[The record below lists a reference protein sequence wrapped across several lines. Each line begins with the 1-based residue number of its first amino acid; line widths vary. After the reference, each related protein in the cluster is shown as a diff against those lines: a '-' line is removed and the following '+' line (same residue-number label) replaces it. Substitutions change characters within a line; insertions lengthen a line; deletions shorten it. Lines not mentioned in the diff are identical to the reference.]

1 MFHIKDVE
9 FNQNFSNVSSLE
21 SLKVNEI
28 LKGFF
33 FFANLRHSRWYK
45 PRKTDKIAENTA
57 QTN

>member
-33 FFANLRHSRWYK
+33 FFFC
-45 PRKTDKIAENTA
+45 
-57 QTN
+57 